1 MAVGATTL
9 AATDIAGIAEIR
21 DGEQA
26 PAVQAP
32 TERHREKIADF
43 LSVAANVDLQ
53 KGPAVETDGGSGQ
66 MQRQE
71 VGKILRGRYRGLGFG
86 ENQNPGTQL
95 YVAALVISM
104 PIQSTLQPF
113 DLWIVAI
120 PVRLTNLPARA

>member
-1 MAVGATTL
+1 MICSLMAVGATTL

-86 ENQNPGTQL
+86 ENQNPGTQH
-95 YVAALVISM
+95 
-104 PIQSTLQPF
+104 
-113 DLWIVAI
+113 AI
-120 PVRLTNLPARA
+120 CRSIGNLNADTINSATVRPVDCGDPSPSD